1 MTAAMKQSLAL
12 NLDAM
17 RAHADEASNLLKA
30 MANAQRLRIL
40 CLLANGEQSVGDLNA
55 SVELS
60 QSALSQHLAVL
71 RRDGLVATRRESQT
85 IHYSLADG
93 PAEKVIRTLHD
104 IYCAVPGAA
113 GANKLKAASTRRPN
127 GRKAVR
133 KQPSSPTVQPR

>member
-1 MTAAMKQSLAL
+1 MKHSPALGL

-17 RAHADEASNLLKA
+17 RAHADEASDLLKA

-40 CLLANGEQSVGDLNA
+40 CLLANGERSVGDLNA
-55 SVELS
+55 SVDLS

-104 IYCAVPGAA
+104 IYCAVPDARRGNGAA
-113 GANKLKAASTRRPN
+113 SDRPGGKRATR
-127 GRKAVR
+127 K
-133 KQPSSPTVQPR
+133 